1 MYCISVPGV
10 SAQLVQHPHVIA
22 CPHLGASTV
31 EAQTRVA
38 KEIAEQFVDAVQGKS
53 LFGVVSCEKFNS
65 QTISFQRTTN
75 PMQTSSISANLVG
88 DSHPSNGTITL
99 GSNRP
104 FAL

>member
-1 MYCISVPGV
+1 MLFLLSGV

-53 LFGVVSCEKFNS
+53 LFGVVSNHKSNCF
-65 QTISFQRTTN
+65 FQ
-75 PMQTSSISANLVG
+75 LLHV
-88 DSHPSNGTITL
+88 L
-99 GSNRP
+99 
-104 FAL
+104 